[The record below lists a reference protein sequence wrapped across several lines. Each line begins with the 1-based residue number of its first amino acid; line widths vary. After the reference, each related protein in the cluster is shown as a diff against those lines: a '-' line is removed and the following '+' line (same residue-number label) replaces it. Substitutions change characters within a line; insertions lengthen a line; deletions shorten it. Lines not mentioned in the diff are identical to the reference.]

1 MWIYRH
7 IYILYIFYICNNN
20 LFVKTTLPS
29 LSLLLFTLCLC
40 ILSTFFFAHTCL
52 FTSCSKPCIPVI
64 HATMLYDHIAYDL
77 SCYTYVLCILC
88 GIDFLNLWNLDETQ
102 GVGVLNPSMV
112 MRCSS
117 LGAKIYLW
125 YAWRFN
131 VKTGRSH
138 EILISYVTFLTY

>member
-1 MWIYRH
+1 MCIYRH
-7 IYILYIFYICNNN
+7 IYIYIRNNNN
-20 LFVKTTLPS
+20 LFVKTSLPFS
-29 LSLLLFTLCLC
+29 LSCSLPCVYAFYRH
-40 ILSTFFFAHTCL
+40 FFFAHTCL

-64 HATMLYDHIAYDL
+64 HATMWYDHIAYDL

-102 GVGVLNPSMV
+102 GVDVLNPSMV